1 MLVERPLWTLYAGGL
16 LWTRNVRKNAQWT
29 LCTLWEKKIPSES
42 QNVLSLTEEHRWT
55 EHTGFHRDIKSTD
68 ITEPYSHRSLTPLPH
83 SIQEHALLHLRTCP
97 STAKNTPLLM
107 LDKALLQRS
116 LQPPDFM
123 QVTETDRTYIL
134 NGKLMLID
142 RMTERHR
149 MTERTCFVVYFMFTD
164 IMTQRH
170 IMTERTCWGVF
181 FMFIDRMTERHIMT
195 E

>member
-1 MLVERPLWTLYAGGL
+1 MSLISYRGCVLFLTENTEEQNTQRSTETLS
-16 LWTRNVRKNAQWT
+16 QP
-29 LCTLWEKKIPSES
+29 IS
-42 QNVLSLTEEHRWT
+42 QNLTAT
-55 EHTGFHRDIKSTD
+55 EASPHC
-68 ITEPYSHRSLTPLPH
+68 PTPFKNMPH
-83 SIQEHALLHLRTCP
+83 SFQEHALLHLRTCP

-170 IMTERTCWGVF
+170 IMTERTC
-181 FMFIDRMTERHIMT
+181 
-195 E
+195 